1 MGISKKALIIGIFF
15 VVAICFI
22 VSYAELVITYI
33 QIGFLQLP
41 PAVIGVFFFLVV
53 ASRLLKKLSPRLGL
67 KQQELMMIYCM
78 MLIASMISSRGMME
92 KLIPAL
98 VAVNYYA
105 NEPNGWA
112 NLFFPNIK
120 SWLVPFD
127 PAKKTGQPI
136 AVDFYEQLDPNDPI
150 PFGPWVT
157 PLLVWGVLILLIFF
171 GFLCLASILRKQ
183 WVDNEK
189 LAFPLVQLPL
199 EFVRDEET
207 GGFFKNPLMWSGF
220 GLPTL
225 IFTLNGLHGIYPA
238 VPWFS
243 LQHNL
248 NQFFTERPFNA
259 MYYTPAFISFA
270 AVGFFYLL
278 PTQLLFS
285 LWSFFI
291 FTRLQDI
298 LAAVFGLRVSG
309 MPLYPTRLYIGYQ
322 VAGAYLVLVIYFI
335 YISIPHLRQ
344 VLKKVFTQEGGFPP
358 LGGQEGELGD
368 AEELLPYRI
377 AFWGLILS
385 FLLSVLWCYYSG
397 LTLWFAF
404 FGLLIY
410 IGFVAV
416 VMARSTAESGL
427 LMTETSFRPIDL
439 YVMVEQKAAL
449 GPSSLTFLS
458 FFDAIFTRDQR
469 GLILTGFLD
478 GLKIADGVGMKRRP
492 LLVFFFVAI
501 ILALVCSAIIHLW
514 LPYRHG
520 ANYMYSYVY
529 SGNPLWA
536 FSDHAPAIEGFST
549 EASWIALTFF
559 IIGIIFTAFL
569 AFMRTLYWWWPFH
582 PLGYALSASWTMI
595 VFWFPVFLAWL
606 IKYPLMRYGGVRLYL
621 KIRPFFLGMIFG
633 EFSMAVI
640 WTLISFLFRVPAPF
654 FPWP

>member
-1 MGISKKALIIGIFF
+1 MGISLKALIIGIVF
-15 VVAICFI
+15 VVTICFI

-33 QIGFLQLP
+33 QIGFLQFP

-53 ASRLLKKLSPRLGL
+53 ASRLLKKLNSHLGL
-67 KQQELMMIYCM
+67 TQQELMMIYCM

-98 VAVNYYA
+98 IAVNYYA

-112 NLFFPNIK
+112 ELFFPNIK

-127 PAKKTGQPI
+127 PSKGAQQPI
-136 AVDFYEQLDPNDPI
+136 AVGFYEHLDPSDPI
-150 PFGPWVT
+150 PFAPWVM
-157 PLLVWGVLILLIFF
+157 PLLAWGILILMIFF

-189 LAFPLVQLPL
+189 LTFPLVQLPL

-207 GGFFKNPLMWSGF
+207 GGFFKNYLMWLGF
-220 GLPTL
+220 GLPAL

-238 VPWFS
+238 IPWVR

-259 MYYTPAFISFA
+259 MFYTPAFISFA

-285 LWSFFI
+285 LWVFFI
-291 FTRLQDI
+291 FTRFQDI
-298 LAAVFGLRVSG
+298 LAAVFGMRVSG

-322 VAGAYLVLVIYFI
+322 MAGAYLVLVIYFI
-335 YISIPHLRQ
+335 YVSIPHLKQ
-344 VLKKVFTQEGGFPP
+344 VLRRAFTQEAV
-358 LGGQEGELGD
+358 D
-368 AEELLPYRI
+368 DSEELLPYRI

-385 FLLSVLWCYYSG
+385 FLFSVLWCYYAG

-404 FGLLIY
+404 FELLIY

-416 VMARSTAESGL
+416 VMARSTAEGGL

-439 YVMVEQKAAL
+439 YVMVGQKAAL
-449 GPSSLTFLS
+449 GGSSLAFLS

-478 GLKIADGVGMKRRP
+478 GLKIADGVRMKRRS

-501 ILALVCSAIIHLW
+501 IIALVCSATIHLW

-520 ANYMYSYVY
+520 ANYMYGYVY
-529 SGNPLWA
+529 RGNPLWA
-536 FSDHAPAIEGFST
+536 FSNHAPALEGYRT
-549 EASWIALTFF
+549 EAGLTAPTFF
-559 IIGIIFTAFL
+559 IIGIVFTAFI

-595 VFWFPVFLAWL
+595 VFWFPVLLAWL
-606 IKYPLMRYGGVRLYL
+606 VKYPLMRYGGVRLYL
-621 KIRPFFLGMIFG
+621 RIRPFFLGMIFG

-640 WTLISFLFRVPAPF
+640 WTLISWVAKVPAPF

>member
-1 MGISKKALIIGIFF
+1 MGISKKALIIGIVF

-53 ASRLLKKLSPRLGL
+53 ASRLLKKLSPCLGL

-127 PAKKTGQPI
+127 PAKKAGQPI
-136 AVDFYEQLDPNDPI
+136 AVGFYERLDPNDPI
-150 PFGPWVT
+150 PFGSWVT
-157 PLLVWGVLILLIFF
+157 PLLVWGILILLIFF
-171 GFLCLASILRKQ
+171 GFLCLASILRRQ

-189 LAFPLVQLPL
+189 LTFPLVQLPL

-207 GGFFKNPLMWSGF
+207 GGFFKNPMMWLGF

-243 LQHNL
+243 LQRNL

-285 LWSFFI
+285 LWAFFI
-291 FTRLQDI
+291 FTRLQDV
-298 LAAVFGLRVSG
+298 LAAVFGMRVSG

-322 VAGAYLVLVIYFI
+322 IAGAYLVLVIYFI
-335 YISIPHLRQ
+335 YVSIPYLKQ
-344 VLKKVFTQEGGFPP
+344 VFKRIFTQEGI
-358 LGGQEGELGD
+358 GD
-368 AEELLPYRI
+368 SEELLPYRV

-404 FGLLIY
+404 FELLIY

-449 GPSSLTFLS
+449 GASSLTFLS
-458 FFDAIFTRDQR
+458 FFFDH
-469 GLILTGFLD
+469 
-478 GLKIADGVGMKRRP
+478 
-492 LLVFFFVAI
+492 LLETVV
-501 ILALVCSAIIHLW
+501 W
-514 LPYRHG
+514 
-520 ANYMYSYVY
+520 
-529 SGNPLWA
+529 
-536 FSDHAPAIEGFST
+536 
-549 EASWIALTFF
+549 
-559 IIGIIFTAFL
+559 
-569 AFMRTLYWWWPFH
+569 
-582 PLGYALSASWTMI
+582 
-595 VFWFPVFLAWL
+595 
-606 IKYPLMRYGGVRLYL
+606 
-621 KIRPFFLGMIFG
+621 G
-633 EFSMAVI
+633 EH
-640 WTLISFLFRVPAPF
+640 
-654 FPWP
+654 

>member
-120 SWLVPFD
+120 NWLVPFD

-136 AVDFYEQLDPNDPI
+136 AVAFYEQLDPNDPL
-150 PFGPWVT
+150 PFAPWVT

-189 LAFPLVQLPL
+189 LTFPLVQLPL
-199 EFVRDEET
+199 EFVRDEAT
-207 GGFFKNPLMWSGF
+207 GGFFKNPLMWLGF
-220 GLPTL
+220 ALPTL

-285 LWSFFI
+285 LWAFFL

-322 VAGAYLVLVIYFI
+322 IAGAYLVLVIYFI
-335 YISIPHLRQ
+335 YVSIPHLKQ
-344 VLKKVFTQEGGFPP
+344 VLKRVFTQESMS
-358 LGGQEGELGD
+358 D
-368 AEELLPYRI
+368 SEELLPYRV

-404 FGLLIY
+404 FELLIY

-478 GLKIADGVGMKRRP
+478 GLKIADGVEMKRRH

-536 FSDHAPAIEGFST
+536 FSDHAPALEGFST
-549 EASWIALTFF
+549 ETSWVALTFF
-559 IIGIIFTAFL
+559 VIGIIFTAFL
-569 AFMRTLYWWWPFH
+569 ACMRTLYWWWPFH

-606 IKYPLMRYGGVRLYL
+606 VKYPLMRYGGVRLYL

>member
-1 MGISKKALIIGIFF
+1 MGISKKALIIGIVF

-22 VSYAELVITYI
+22 VSYAELVIAYI

-53 ASRLLKKLSPRLGL
+53 ASRLLKKISIRLGL
-67 KQQELMMIYCM
+67 TQQELMMIYCM

-98 VAVNYYA
+98 IAVNYYA
-105 NEPNGWA
+105 NEPNGWDK
-112 NLFFPNIK
+112 LFFPNIK

-127 PAKKTGQPI
+127 IAKKPRQEI
-136 AVDFYEQLDPNDPI
+136 AVGFYEQLDPGEPI

-189 LAFPLVQLPL
+189 LTFPLVQLPL

-207 GGFFKNPLMWSGF
+207 GRFFKNSLMWLGF

-225 IFTLNGLHGIYPA
+225 IFTLNGLHGIFPS
-238 VPWFS
+238 VPWVR
-243 LQHNL
+243 LNHNL

-278 PTQLLFS
+278 PAQLLFS
-285 LWSFFI
+285 LWVFFI

-298 LAAVFGLRVSG
+298 LAAAFGMRVSG

-322 VAGAYLVLVIYFI
+322 VAGAYLALVVYFI
-335 YISIPHLRQ
+335 YVSSSHLKQ
-344 VLKKVFTQEGGFPP
+344 VLKRVFTQEKIDDVG
-358 LGGQEGELGD
+358 
-368 AEELLPYRI
+368 ELLPYRV
-377 AFWGLILS
+377 AFWGLIIS

-397 LTLWFAF
+397 LTLWFAVF
-404 FGLLIY
+404 ELLIY

-416 VMARSTAESGL
+416 VMARSTAEGGL

-439 YVMVEQKAAL
+439 YVMVGQKAAL
-449 GPSSLTFLS
+449 GASSLTFLS

-501 ILALVCSAIIHLW
+501 ILALICSATIHLW
-514 LPYRHG
+514 LPYRYG

-529 SGNPLWA
+529 RGNPLWA
-536 FSDHAPAIEGFST
+536 FSDHAPALEGYRT
-549 EASWIALTFF
+549 ELNWTGLTFF
-559 IIGIIFTAFL
+559 TVGIIFTAFL

-606 IKYPLMRYGGVRLYL
+606 VKYPLMRYGGIRLYL
-621 KIRPFFLGMIFG
+621 KIRPLFLGMIFG
-633 EFSMAVI
+633 EFSMAVV
-640 WTLISFLFRVPAPF
+640 WTLISWIVKVPAPF

>member
-1 MGISKKALIIGIFF
+1 MRISKKALVIGILF
-15 VVAICFI
+15 VVIICFI

-53 ASRLLKKLSPRLGL
+53 ASRLLKKLTHRFRLT
-67 KQQELMMIYCM
+67 QQELMMIYCM

-105 NEPNGWA
+105 NEPNGWDK
-112 NLFFPNIK
+112 LFFPHIK
-120 SWLVPFD
+120 SWLAPFD
-127 PAKKTGQPI
+127 PTKKPRQSIVIG
-136 AVDFYEQLDPNDPI
+136 FYEHLDPNEPI
-150 PFGPWVT
+150 PFGPWVR

-171 GFLCLASILRKQ
+171 GFLCLASILRRQ

-189 LAFPLVQLPL
+189 LTFPLVQLPL

-207 GGFFKNPLMWSGF
+207 GGFFKNRLMWLGF

-225 IFTLNGLHGIYPA
+225 IFTLNGLHGIYPS
-238 VPWFS
+238 VPWLR

-248 NQFFTERPFNA
+248 NQFFTERPFSA

-285 LWSFFI
+285 LWAFFI

-298 LAAVFGLRVSG
+298 LAAAFGMRVSG

-322 VAGAYLVLVIYFI
+322 VAGAYLVLVVYFI
-335 YISIPHLRQ
+335 YVSGSHLKQ
-344 VLKKVFTQEGGFPP
+344 VLKRVFTQEAIDDTG
-358 LGGQEGELGD
+358 
-368 AEELLPYRI
+368 ELLPYRV
-377 AFWGLILS
+377 AFWGLIIS

-404 FGLLIY
+404 FELLIY

-416 VMARSTAESGL
+416 VMARSTAEGGL

-439 YVMVEQKAAL
+439 YVMVAQKASL
-449 GPSSLTFLS
+449 GASSLTFLS

-478 GLKIADGVGMKRRP
+478 GLKIADGVKMKRRS

-501 ILALVCSAIIHLW
+501 ILALVCSATIHLW

-529 SGNPLWA
+529 RGNPLWA
-536 FSDHAPAIEGFST
+536 FSDHAPALEGFST
-549 EASWIALTFF
+549 EVGWRRLTFF

-606 IKYPLMRYGGVRLYL
+606 VKYPLMRYGGVRLYL
-621 KIRPFFLGMIFG
+621 RIRPFFLGMIFG

-640 WTLISFLFRVPAPF
+640 WTLISWIFRVPAPF